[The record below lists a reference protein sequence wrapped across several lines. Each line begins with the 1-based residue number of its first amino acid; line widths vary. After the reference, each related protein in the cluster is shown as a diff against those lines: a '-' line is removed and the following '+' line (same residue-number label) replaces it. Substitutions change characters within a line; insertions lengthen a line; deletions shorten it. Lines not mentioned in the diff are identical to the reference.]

1 MKPLIINPSQTQFL
15 TGRIISLF
23 RDCLPSYREKW
34 RKTINSKKGDL
45 ALILQKL
52 YPDTMINIFLEFKA
66 KYPELDYEY
75 VVDFLSL
82 DQIEKL

>member
-1 MKPLIINPSQTQFL
+1 MKPLILDTFQIQFL
-15 TGRIISLF
+15 AGQIFSLF
-23 RDCLPSYREKW
+23 RDCVPSYREKW

-75 VVDFLSL
+75 VVDFLGL